1 MIYIGDTLV
10 KKIFL
15 GDTQIP
21 SAYLGDTLVS
31 AVVTAVPTFASAL
44 TYNGQDQTA
53 TFNNFDTDALTV
65 SGNTG
70 RAAGTYTAIFS
81 LNTGYVWPDFTFEDK
96 AVTWSIG
103 QKKMAVPAPASTQ
116 TYSGSAITAVFNNYD
131 TTAMSV
137 RGNTA
142 TNAGTYTAVFTLANV
157 NYCWSD
163 NSVEDKNV
171 SWVIARQKITATPSQ
186 SGTLTYNTSSQT
198 PAWSNYEVAKLDIGG
213 DTSGTNAG
221 AYNATFTPTANYC
234 WNDNSIT
241 AKTVSW
247 SIAKAAGYISL
258 SKSDFTLDD
267 LSTTFTAS
275 ADGGEGTVTMS
286 QSSTTY
292 CSASLSNGTVTVSA
306 KLNGGTNALT
316 FSSAATTNYTSAS
329 ATLTVTVAVPVTYT
343 GSNITFSG
351 STTGDWM
358 MTVKAST
365 TLKFTKLV
373 GPIDVFLVG
382 GGGGGGRSGHT
393 DGAGGGGGGG
403 GGGGYTT
410 TATNVAVSLNTNYT
424 ISVGAGGSA
433 RVQGGT
439 STAFSKS
446 ATGGCGGNSWTNW
459 FPNGGNG
466 GSGGGAGGSGTENQ
480 GGAGGSNG
488 GNGGA
493 NAKFGTTGGIGQG
506 TTTRAFGAS
515 SGTAYSGGGGGG
527 TAHGNVTAS
536 AGGVYGGG
544 KGGKGDTT
552 ANKTS
557 PASGTAN
564 SGGGGGGGGAY
575 LTTNSN
581 TYEDGA
587 SGGSGIIIIRNHRA

>member
-31 AVVTAVPTFASAL
+31 AVVTAVPTFASVL

-103 QKKMAVPAPASTQ
+103 QKKMAVPTSASTQ

-142 TNAGTYTAVFTLANV
+142 TNAGTYTAVFTLANA

-171 SWVIARQKITATPSQ
+171 SWAIARQKITAIPSQ

-247 SIAKAAGYISL
+247 SIAKATGYISL

-267 LSTTFTAS
+267 MSTTFTAS

-306 KLNGGTNALT
+306 VLNGGTNALT

-382 GGGGGGRSGHT
+382 GGG
-393 DGAGGGGGGG
+393 AGSPWWIDKAGDTYYSMGGGG
-403 GGGGYTT
+403 GGGGYTKT
-410 TATNVAVSLNTNYT
+410 QKNVSLSVNTNYS

-433 RVQGGT
+433 GGYSGGGASSAFGYTANGGKTAWDSAGT
-439 STAFSKS
+439 SQ
-446 ATGGCGGNSWTNW
+446 GDGSW
-459 FPNGGNG
+459 NGGAG
-466 GSGGGAGGSGTENQ
+466 GSGGGAASWGNGSN
-480 GGAGGSNG
+480 GGSNG
-488 GNGGA
+488 GNGGE
-493 NAKFGTTGGIGQG
+493 GTQNPGGAGQG
-506 TTTRAFGAS
+506 TTTRAFGDS
-515 SGTAYSGGGGGG
+515 SGTLYAGGGGAGHRDGALNNGSGGSGGGAAGGSSASPNTGGGGGG
-527 TAHGNVTAS
+527 HTVE
-536 AGGVYGGG
+536 
-544 KGGKGDTT
+544 
-552 ANKTS
+552 
-557 PASGTAN
+557 SGTEKT
-564 SGGGGGGGGAY
+564 G
-575 LTTNSN
+575 
-581 TYEDGA
+581 
-587 SGGSGIIIIRNHRA
+587 SGGSGIVLIRNHR

>member
-31 AVVTAVPTFASAL
+31 AVVTAVPTFASVL

-103 QKKMAVPAPASTQ
+103 QKKMAVPTSASTQ

-142 TNAGTYTAVFTLANV
+142 TNVGTYTAVFTLANA

-171 SWVIARQKITATPSQ
+171 SWTIARQKITAIPSQ

-247 SIAKAAGYISL
+247 SIAKATGYISL

-267 LSTTFTAS
+267 MSTTFTAS

-292 CSASLSNGTVTVSA
+292 CSASLSSGTVTVSA

-329 ATLTVTVAVPVTYT
+329 ASLTVTVAVPVTYT

-351 STTGDWM
+351 STTGNWM

-365 TLKFTKLV
+365 SLKFTKLL

-382 GGGGGGRSGHT
+382 GGGGGGNSDVLSGNIFS
-393 DGAGGGGGGG
+393 GGGG

-410 TATNVAVSLNTNYT
+410 TAKNVSITKGTAYT
-424 ISVGAGGSA
+424 ITIGAGGSA
-433 RVQGGT
+433 MNDGGA
-439 STAFSKS
+439 STAFSGTAFSKT
-446 ATGGCGGNSWTNW
+446 A
-459 FPNGGNG
+459 NGGKKG
-466 GSGGGAGGSGTENQ
+466 TTSVGGAGGSGGGGGTGWAES

-488 GNGGA
+488 GNGTASNYAG
-493 NAKFGTTGGIGQG
+493 GTGQS
-506 TTTRAFGAS
+506 TTTRAFGET
-515 SGTAYSGGGGGG
+515 SGTLYAGGGGG
-527 TAHGNVTAS
+527 ASSNHGNPPWNGG
-536 AGGVYGGG
+536 AGGDTTGG
-544 KGGKGDTT
+544 KGGGNSSGAGSAGK
-552 ANKTS
+552 ANF
-557 PASGTAN
+557 
-564 SGGGGGGGGAY
+564 GGGGGGGSARID
-575 LTTNSN
+575 SN
-581 TYEDGA
+581 VLINNGPYA
-587 SGGSGIIIIRNHRA
+587 GGSGVVIIRNHRT